1 MEPGIE
7 EKKEKRSRGSKF
19 FNFLAYG
26 GFILILIG
34 GALIYVLIDIFILS
48 K

>member
-1 MEPGIE
+1 MAPGIE
-7 EKKEKRSRGSKF
+7 EKKEKRSWGSKF

-26 GFILILIG
+26 GFLVIIFVIAAIYILIT
-34 GALIYVLIDIFILS
+34 VLW

>member
-7 EKKEKRSRGSKF
+7 EKKEKRSWGSKF
-19 FNFLAYG
+19 FNFLMYG
-26 GFILILIG
+26 GFLLIIFVIAGIIILIT
-34 GALIYVLIDIFILS
+34 VLW